1 MLDQQPQIALEP
13 LAPAAALT
21 EELAAQ
27 SAAQAGRC
35 AAQLLLLRAAAGPA
49 AAAVLGRPPASPAL
63 LPAQAPHCFAP
74 LLHAPKAPAQSHAKP
89 KGQAA
94 LLLLC
99 TPKGHAD
106 QTSPKPAQEHKQK
119 EKQREDQGRQR
130 NESNQKPRGHEEPPF
145 PINSWNKISQIHL
158 KFLTLEKKRGEERK

>member
-89 KGQAA
+89 
-94 LLLLC
+94 
-99 TPKGHAD
+99 
-106 QTSPKPAQEHKQK
+106 
-119 EKQREDQGRQR
+119 
-130 NESNQKPRGHEEPPF
+130 SNQGPLRR
-145 PINSWNKISQIHL
+145 NKNGRRKTKFQHTKNHTGNKNHSQN
-158 KFLTLEKKRGEERK
+158 R